1 MSPLLIASLVG
12 LGLVTG
18 FLAGLLG
25 VGGGML
31 LVPFLTYVF
40 AAHDVPPAH
49 VLHMAVATSL
59 ATILFTSMS
68 SIRAHHVRKSVR
80 WDAVRPMALGAVV
93 GTFAGAQF
101 ASRIGTRWLAIVFA
115 VFIGWSGVS
124 MLTKARRPAAAVK
137 HALPGAPALL
147 GVGGGVGFLASMLG
161 AGGAFLT
168 VPFLQWRGVAIR
180 EAVGSSAAV
189 GFAIALGGLVG
200 YVYAGR
206 DVPGLPPYSIG
217 FISVPA
223 LVCCAAASMATAPLG
238 ARTTHRMNPSALKTL
253 FATLLIALALSMAWK
268 AWQS

>member
-1 MSPLLIASLVG
+1 MSPLLVASLIG

-40 AAHDVPPAH
+40 GAHDVPPEH
-49 VLHMAVATSL
+49 VLHMAVATAL

-68 SIRAHHVRKSVR
+68 SIRAHHVRRGVR
-80 WDAVRPMALGAVV
+80 WDVVRPMGLGAIV
-93 GTFAGAQF
+93 GTFVGAQF

-115 VFIGWSGVS
+115 LFIGWSGVS
-124 MLTKARRPAAAVK
+124 MLTKARRPPPVDVA
-137 HALPGAPALL
+137 ALPGRATLL

-161 AGGAFLT
+161 AGGAFMT

-200 YVYAGR
+200 WIVAGR
-206 DVPGLPPYSIG
+206 DVPGLPAYSIG
-217 FISVPA
+217 FVSVPA

-238 ARTTHRMNPSALKTL
+238 ARSTHRMNPATLKVL

-268 AWQS
+268 AWRP